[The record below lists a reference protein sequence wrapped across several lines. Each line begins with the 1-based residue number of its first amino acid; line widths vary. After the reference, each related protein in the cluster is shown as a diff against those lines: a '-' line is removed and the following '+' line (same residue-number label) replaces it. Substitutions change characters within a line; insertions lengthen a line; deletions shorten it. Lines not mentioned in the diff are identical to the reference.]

1 MIRGAPL
8 LTLRAFMSKPALG
21 RGLGS
26 LLNGSPPP
34 AAEAPSEPAPAAG
47 VNLLLQGRDAE
58 ETEMESPAPATLW
71 LVPLLFGADAF
82 LVIAGALL
90 LASSHPIARWV
101 AGGILILVGGSLA
114 IAAVMLQGR
123 RAGPARP
130 QMLRPTTTSA
140 AGTPAVPGPRVR
152 VHFVD
157 ELPRQRK
164 N

>member
-1 MIRGAPL
+1 MIRGVL
-8 LTLRAFMSKPALG
+8 LSTLRAFMSKPALG

-47 VNLLLQGRDAE
+47 VNLLLQGREAE
-58 ETEMESPAPATLW
+58 EYELESPAPVNSW
-71 LVPLLFGADAF
+71 IVPVLFGADAL

-90 LASSHPIARWV
+90 LASAHPMARWV

-114 IAAVMLQGR
+114 VAAVVLQGR
-123 RAGPARP
+123 RLPPPRP
-130 QMLRPTTTSA
+130 QVLRPAPTSA
-140 AGTPAVPGPRVR
+140 SGTPAVPGPRVR